1 MQCSRFSM
9 VKVKTNILH
18 SRPVKATINFLQR
31 KTFPGYPEISWY
43 AIVEFFIR
51 WIDNRDLHIRASAIS
66 YTFFLAL
73 FPSVIFFFTLIAYL
87 PLDYSPEEILFF
99 IEKLV
104 PANTFKAIK
113 STLNDILS
121 NQRGGLL
128 SVGFVIAI
136 YFSTNG
142 FHTLMNV
149 LNKYS
154 KQKETRSF
162 WKQRVV
168 AIILSVIVSVSLLT
182 SVLLITV
189 GNYSIQFL
197 HKLKYFPSVITP
209 VLLFLLNYGIVIFI
223 ILFFVSCI
231 YYFAPSKSRSWRFF
245 SAGSVFACISIVLTT
260 TAFSLYVNAFNSYNK
275 VYGSIGVLIVILL
288 LIYINTY
295 ILLLGFE
302 LNVAIDKVI
311 SEIRKGKVIKANKVI
326 YLKNAN
332 ERSEMEK

>member
-1 MQCSRFSM
+1 MARI
-9 VKVKTNILH
+9 KINILH
-18 SRPVKATINFLQR
+18 SKPVKATIGYLQQ
-31 KTFPGYPEISWY
+31 KQFPGYPEISWY
-43 AIVEFFIR
+43 AVIEFFIR
-51 WIDNRDLHIRASAIS
+51 WIDKRDLHIRASSLS

-87 PLDYSPEEILFF
+87 PLNYSTDEILFF
-99 IEKLV
+99 IEKMV

-113 STLNDILS
+113 STLHDILRK
-121 NQRGGLL
+121 QRSGLL
-128 SVGFVIAI
+128 SVGFLFAI

-142 FHTLMNV
+142 FHSLMNI

-154 KQKETRSF
+154 RQKETRSF
-162 WKQRVV
+162 WKQRLV
-168 AIILSVIVSVSLLT
+168 AIILSVIVSMSLLS

-197 HKLKYFPSVITP
+197 HKLKYFPSIITP

-231 YYFAPSKSRSWRFF
+231 YYFAPSKSRKWRFF
-245 SAGSVFACISIVLTT
+245 SAGAIFACASIIITT
-260 TAFSLYVNAFNSYNK
+260 TLFSIYVNAFNSYNK

-295 ILLLGFE
+295 ILLMGFE
-302 LNVAIDKVI
+302 LNVAIDKVLE
-311 SEIRKGKVIKANKVI
+311 EIRKGKVIKANRVVI
-326 YLKNAN
+326 LRNASERN
-332 ERSEMEK
+332 EESDI

>member
-1 MQCSRFSM
+1 MTKFS
-9 VKVKTNILH
+9 KKILH
-18 SRPVKATINFLQR
+18 SRPAKTVISFLQR
-31 KTFPGYPEISWY
+31 KSFPAYPEISWY
-43 AIVEFFIR
+43 AILEFFIR
-51 WIDNRDLHIRASAIS
+51 WVDKRDLHIRASSLS

-87 PLDYSPEEILFF
+87 PLNYTPEEILFF
-99 IEKLV
+99 IETLV
-104 PANTFKAIK
+104 PANTFNAIK
-113 STLNDILS
+113 STLNDILGK
-121 NQRGGLL
+121 QRGGLL
-128 SVGFVIAI
+128 SLGFIIAI

-142 FHTLMNV
+142 FHALMNL

-154 KQKETRSF
+154 RQKETRSF

-168 AIILSVIVSVSLLT
+168 AIILSIIVSVSLLT

-223 ILFFVSCI
+223 ILLFVSCI

-245 SAGSVFACISIVLTT
+245 SAGSVFACISIVVTT

-275 VYGSIGVLIVILL
+275 IYGSIGVLIVILL

-295 ILLLGFE
+295 ILIMGFE
-302 LNVAIDKVI
+302 LNVAIDRVL
-311 SEIRKGKVIKANKVI
+311 SEIRKGKIAKSNRVV
-326 YLKNAN
+326 YLKMEN
-332 ERSEMEK
+332 ERNEEI